1 MHRWLV
7 ILPYFP
13 IPANHGGKLDSL
25 NFLEA
30 AIASDVQVA
39 CLSTFNPGEG
49 PSLEDLARLSQLS
62 VQSWTFERDTT
73 LRAFLDF
80 RLPFQ
85 VASRRLMADHLE
97 PVRLAM
103 REFRPTAV
111 IAMQHYTFALASLFA
126 NEFNLPILMRS
137 QNLESNYFLEQSRA
151 SSNPLKRLYL
161 CLESWRM
168 VQFER
173 VIYGSA
179 RLLAIGE
186 IAAQDVEWH
195 ASRTSS
201 KVVWLPPF
209 LKLQHVVREPVDAQ
223 IPILLYVGALSM
235 PNNLRGLEW
244 FFESVWPELARAMP
258 NLTFQVVGSRPTPEL
273 QRRLETLEHVE
284 LHMNVPDLAPYY
296 ARANAFVNPIFHGS
310 GINMKNIEAM
320 GYGLPLVTTSFGARG
335 LSWQHD
341 QELLI
346 ADSAKSFLDQILA
359 LLADDA
365 QQLRL
370 SQAARVFVERELEP
384 QRNIGKWLEL
394 LT

>member
-49 PSLEDLARLSQLS
+49 PSPEDLEWFSRLAGH
-62 VQSWTFERDTT
+62 SWTFERDTS
-73 LRAFLDF
+73 LRALLDF
-80 RLPFQ
+80 GLPFQ
-85 VASRRLMADHLE
+85 VASRQLMADQLE
-97 PVRLAM
+97 PVCLAM

-161 CLESWRM
+161 RLEAWRM
-168 VQFER
+168 AQFER
-173 VIYGSA
+173 VIYGSE

-209 LKLQHVVREPVDAQ
+209 LKLQRLTREPVDAQ
-223 IPILLYVGALSM
+223 TPTLLYVGALSM

-244 FFESVWPELARAMP
+244 FFDSVWPGLAVAMP

-273 QRRLETLEHVE
+273 QRRLEMLERVE
-284 LHMNVPDLAPYY
+284 LHMNVPDLEPYY

-335 LSWQHD
+335 LSWRHD

-346 ADSAKSFLDQILA
+346 ADSAQSFLDQILA
-359 LLADDA
+359 LLADA
-365 QQLRL
+365 AKQLRL
-370 SQAARVFVERELEP
+370 GQAARVFVERELEP
-384 QRNIGKWLEL
+384 QRSIGKWLEL

>member
-1 MHRWLV
+1 
-7 ILPYFP
+7 
-13 IPANHGGKLDSL
+13 
-25 NFLEA
+25 
-30 AIASDVQVA
+30 
-39 CLSTFNPGEG
+39 
-49 PSLEDLARLSQLS
+49 
-62 VQSWTFERDTT
+62 
-73 LRAFLDF
+73 
-80 RLPFQ
+80 
-85 VASRRLMADHLE
+85 
-97 PVRLAM
+97 
-103 REFRPTAV
+103 V

-126 NEFNLPILMRS
+126 NEFNLLILMRS

-161 CLESWRM
+161 RLEAWRM
-168 VQFER
+168 AQFER
-173 VIYGSA
+173 VIYGSE

-209 LKLQHVVREPVDAQ
+209 LKLHRVAREPVDTQ
-223 IPILLYVGALSM
+223 MPTLLYVGALSM

-244 FFESVWPELARAMP
+244 FFESVWPDLVRAVP
-258 NLTFQVVGSRPTPEL
+258 KLTFQVVGSRPTPEL
-273 QRRLETLEHVE
+273 QRRLETLERVE
-284 LHMNVPDLAPYY
+284 LHMNVPDLEPYY

-335 LSWQHD
+335 LPWRHD

-346 ADSAKSFLDQILA
+346 ADSAQSFVDQILA

-365 QQLRL
+365 KQLRL
-370 SQAARVFVERELEP
+370 GRAARTFVERELEP
-384 QRNIGKWLEL
+384 QRSIGKWLEL
-394 LT
+394 LP